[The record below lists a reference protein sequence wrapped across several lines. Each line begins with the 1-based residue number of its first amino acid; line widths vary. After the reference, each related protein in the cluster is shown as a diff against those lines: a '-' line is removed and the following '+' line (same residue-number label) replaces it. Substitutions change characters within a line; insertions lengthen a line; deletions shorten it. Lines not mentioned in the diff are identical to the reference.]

1 MTPAKKIIAGTA
13 SAFALVAGLNACGLI
28 GDTEVDVRDAFCQV
42 NTEAKYPVRI
52 ISTEEGHVLREG
64 GFKRFEM
71 DYEKGTC
78 LYREKSGDAFIYK
91 MKP

>member
-1 MTPAKKIIAGTA
+1 MTATKKIIAGTA
-13 SAFALVAGLNACGLI
+13 SAFALVAGLHACGLI
-28 GDTEVDVRDAFCQV
+28 GDTEVDIRDAFCEV
-42 NTEAKYPVRI
+42 NNEAKYPVRI
-52 ISTEEGHVLREG
+52 IDSEDGSVLKEG

-78 LYREKSGDAFIYK
+78 LYRHNSGDGFIYK